1 MYALIELISILL
13 SLLTYAIIIRAIM
26 SWFRPNPRNSL
37 VRLVHRVTDPVLRP
51 LENIIPPIGGIDFTP
66 LIAIILLQLAQS
78 LLPALVGA
86 Y

>member
-1 MYALIELISILL
+1 MYALIELVSIIL

-37 VRLVHRVTDPVLRP
+37 VRLIHRVTDPVLRP

-66 LIAIILLQLAQS
+66 LIAIILLQLAQGI
-78 LLPALVGA
+78 LPALVGA